1 MGRPRIHESVDE
13 MQKVIESYF
22 QRMTD
27 EKGLV
32 TVSGLAY
39 ELGFESR
46 QSMYDY
52 KENAEFS
59 YTIKRALLFV
69 EMCYELR
76 ANGTNV
82 AGPIFVLKNMG
93 WKDKTETE
101 FSGGVDLGKKPT
113 WFNGIETK

>member
-1 MGRPRIHESVDE
+1 MSRPRKYDSADE
-13 MQKVIESYF
+13 MQKVIEDYF
-22 QRMTD
+22 QKMTE

-59 YTIKRALLFV
+59 YIIKRALLFV
-69 EMCYELR
+69 EMCYEMR
-76 ANGTNV
+76 VNGNNA

-93 WKDKTETE
+93 WKDKQETE
-101 FSGGVDLGKKPT
+101 LSGGLSLDKKPS
-113 WFNGIETK
+113 WFDRETK